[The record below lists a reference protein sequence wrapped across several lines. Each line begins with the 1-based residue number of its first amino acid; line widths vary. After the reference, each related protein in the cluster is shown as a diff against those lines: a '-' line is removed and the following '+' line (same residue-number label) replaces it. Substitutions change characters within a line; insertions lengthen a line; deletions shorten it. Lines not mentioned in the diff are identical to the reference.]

1 MSQNTSLQGRFPKGS
16 LAVVVGLGS
25 SGRAAARLLVG
36 MGLRVR
42 VVDQK
47 EAPLPDDLAPL
58 QAAGVLEAVYGPH
71 SAAQFAGA
79 CLAVVSPGV
88 RLADVAP
95 HAAQAGV
102 PCEGEL
108 ALALP
113 FVDAPILAIT
123 GTSGKTTTASLA
135 AAMLEGAGKKVFLG
149 GNIGTPLSEYV
160 LAGGGADV
168 LVLEVSSF
176 QLQGAPNFH
185 PHVGVLLN
193 LAPNHLDYHATMAE
207 YEEAKF
213 GMFSQQTAGDY
224 AVLAPELEPEWRNRG
239 YKAQVALIGAG
250 EEFGHMQL
258 LGEHNRKNA
267 AAASLACQAF
277 GVSQAQAVAAA
288 NAFAPLEHRLEI
300 VCEQDGVLYVND
312 SKSTTVDALRVA
324 LQSVERPII
333 LLAGGKFKGGDLASL
348 RPLLQ
353 QRVKHVA
360 LYGGCREAFE
370 QAFAGAAPVSWQET
384 MAEAMATA
392 RAMAVQGDVVLL
404 SPATASYDQYVHY
417 MARGA
422 AFRSLA
428 RGNNG

>member
-1 MSQNTSLQGRFPKGS
+1 MSQKISLQGRFPVGS

-25 SGRAAARLLVG
+25 SGRAAARLLVA

-58 QAAGVLEAVYGPH
+58 QATGQLEAVYGPH

-88 RLADVAP
+88 RMADVTP
-95 HAAQAGV
+95 HAAKAGV

-135 AAMLEGAGKKVFLG
+135 AAMLEGSGKNVFLG

-176 QLQGAPNFH
+176 QLQGAPQFH
-185 PHVGVLLN
+185 PHVAVLLN
-193 LAPNHLDYHATMAE
+193 LAPNHLDYHASMAE
-207 YEEAKF
+207 YEDAKF
-213 GMFSQQTAGDY
+213 AMFSQQTAADF
-224 AVLAPELEPEWRNRG
+224 AVLAPELEPEWRTRG
-239 YKAQVALIGAG
+239 NTAQMALVGAG
-250 EEFGHMQL
+250 EEFGQMQL
-258 LGEHNRKNA
+258 LGEHNRYNA
-267 AAASLACQAF
+267 AAAALACQPF
-277 GVSQAQAVAAA
+277 GVTQAQAVAAA

-300 VCEQDGVLYVND
+300 VCEPGGVLYVND
-312 SKSTTVDALRVA
+312 SKSTTVDSLRVA

-333 LLAGGKFKGGDLASL
+333 LLAGGKFKGGDLGSL

-360 LYGGCREAFE
+360 LYGGSREAFE
-370 QAFAGAAPVSWQET
+370 QAFAGAAPVSWQQT
-384 MAEAMATA
+384 MSEAMETA
-392 RAMAVQGDVVLL
+392 RSLAVQGDVVLL

-428 RGNNG
+428 RGE